1 MPRMTVLQA
10 AKQRSLIRDNHELNS
25 ITDTLMLLLGDLL
38 NERYEQEELVPVL
51 QDLAQAAKEV
61 HDLIRDR

>member
-1 MPRMTVLQA
+1 
-10 AKQRSLIRDNHELNS
+10 
-25 ITDTLMLLLGDLL
+25 MLLLGDLL